1 MDLNL
6 NCTMSSNILFC
17 TYNFMALVIKV
28 KAIFKFYLQF
38 LGLFISL
45 ESWNDY
51 EWKRGYTDLFN

>member
-1 MDLNL
+1 
-6 NCTMSSNILFC
+6 
-17 TYNFMALVIKV
+17 MALVIKV

-38 LGLFISL
+38 LGLFICL